1 MRTGFKFTG
10 QGIFTYVFTCE
21 QDQHL
26 KHSSCLECSLLL
38 LLSQYSSLSAQRWS
52 LCSLLQM
59 MAIGRH
65 VEVSGG
71 LHGGG
76 WGGACDALSIHE
88 CCLSRARNAWE
99 RLGQPGVD
107 LLIEPRGLW
116 VRWLGAPGLP
126 SEILASFEMVGLPP
140 LAWQRPAALQG
151 VCPSEAIAF
160 SLTPRLPPP
169 EKLCSF
175 TCYRLAQARV
185 SHLWQY
191 RHFGLDNSFLWGLSC
206 VL

>member
-1 MRTGFKFTG
+1 MKCWSEIAFFHKRFLKLRYYILREMRTGFKFTG
-10 QGIFTYVFTCE
+10 QGIFTYAFTCE

-88 CCLSRARNAWE
+88 CCLSRARNSWE

-140 LAWQRPAALQG
+140 LAWQRPAALQPCK
-151 VCPSEAIAF
+151 VFVPAR
-160 SLTPRLPPP
+160 PLP
-169 EKLCSF
+169 
-175 TCYRLAQARV
+175 
-185 SHLWQY
+185 
-191 RHFGLDNSFLWGLSC
+191 FL
-206 VL
+206 